1 MNKKIININDEGY
14 MILGKVSVETQYT
27 SDQLKSQYRLAEI
40 ILRNGNDL
48 YICMKLI
55 EAEFEEKTA

>member
-1 MNKKIININDEGY
+1 MKQKLININDESY

-27 SDQLKSQYRLAEI
+27 SEQLKSQYTLADT
-40 ILRNGNDL
+40 ILRNGNEL

-55 EAEFEEKTA
+55 EAEFYEI

>member
-1 MNKKIININDEGY
+1 MKKKLININDESY

-27 SDQLKSQYRLAEI
+27 SEQLKSQYTLADT
-40 ILRNGNDL
+40 ILRNGNDF

-55 EAEFEEKTA
+55 EAEFYEI

>member
-1 MNKKIININDEGY
+1 

-27 SDQLKSQYRLAEI
+27 SDQLKSQYRLADAV
-40 ILRNGNDL
+40 LRNGNDL

-55 EAEFEEKTA
+55 EAEFEEKTS

>member
-1 MNKKIININDEGY
+1 MKQKLVNISDESY

-27 SDQLKSQYRLAEI
+27 SDELKSQYTLADT
-40 ILRNGNDL
+40 ILRNGNEL

-55 EAEFEEKTA
+55 EAEFYEI

>member
-1 MNKKIININDEGY
+1 MKKKLINVNDESY
-14 MILGKVSVETQYT
+14 MILGKVAVETQYT
-27 SDQLKSQYRLAEI
+27 SDQLKSQYRLADT

-55 EAEFEEKTA
+55 EAEFEEKSA

>member
-1 MNKKIININDEGY
+1 

-27 SDQLKSQYRLAEI
+27 SDQLKSQYRLADT
-40 ILRNGNDL
+40 ILRNGNEL

-55 EAEFEEKTA
+55 EAEFYEI

>member
-1 MNKKIININDEGY
+1 

-27 SDQLKSQYRLAEI
+27 SEQLKSQYTLADT
-40 ILRNGNDL
+40 ILRNGNDF

-55 EAEFEEKTA
+55 EADFEEKSA

>member
-1 MNKKIININDEGY
+1 

-27 SDQLKSQYRLAEI
+27 SDQLKSQYRLADT
-40 ILRNGNDL
+40 ILRNGNDF

-55 EAEFEEKTA
+55 EAEFYEI

>member
-1 MNKKIININDEGY
+1 MKQKLININDESY

-27 SDQLKSQYRLAEI
+27 SDELKSQYTLADT
-40 ILRNGNDL
+40 ILRNGNEL

-55 EAEFEEKTA
+55 EAEFYEI

>member
-1 MNKKIININDEGY
+1 MKQKLVNINDESY

-27 SDQLKSQYRLAEI
+27 SEQLKSQYRLADT

-55 EAEFEEKTA
+55 EAEFEEKSA

>member
-1 MNKKIININDEGY
+1 MKKKLVNINDESY

-27 SDQLKSQYRLAEI
+27 SEQLKSQYTLADT
-40 ILRNGNDL
+40 ILRNGNEL

-55 EAEFEEKTA
+55 EAEFYKI

>member
-1 MNKKIININDEGY
+1 MKQKLININDESY

-27 SDQLKSQYRLAEI
+27 SDELKSQYTLADT
-40 ILRNGNDL
+40 ILRNGNEL

-55 EAEFEEKTA
+55 DAEFYEI

>member
-27 SDQLKSQYRLAEI
+27 SDQLKSQYRLADTR
-40 ILRNGNDL
+40 LRNVNDS

>member
-27 SDQLKSQYRLAEI
+27 SEQLKSQYRLADT

-55 EAEFEEKTA
+55 EAEFYEI

>member
-1 MNKKIININDEGY
+1 MKKKLVNINDESY

-27 SDQLKSQYRLAEI
+27 SEQLKSQYTLADT
-40 ILRNGNDL
+40 ILRNGNEL

-55 EAEFEEKTA
+55 EAEFYEI